1 MEGNGFK
8 SLVDTADA
16 RRNGWVEAVE
26 EIGVFSAT
34 RGLETSIGVLKEGEG
49 KYYIDYT
56 PTEDFVAW
64 FPCANM
70 ETTESAD
77 SVRIGDKA
85 GTNAVYD
92 DGKVRVE
99 FPMVAFGNASSE
111 NLVFRHVTGALAFTL
126 ENNGSVDFPI
136 SKVQFEASKNGSPF
150 GLWPDYWEGD
160 GLVCRQD
167 GNGNLVVESRVSN
180 SIVSYNVTDA
190 EDYGMQV
197 LRPGQTVR
205 VYFPIPVTEN
215 TDFKVTVKE
224 GEDHGDGS
232 WDDKVNGIQVTKYIR
247 NITIQRNHILNLP
260 KFQIQ

>member
-224 GEDHGDGS
+224 GEGHDDGS
-232 WDDKVNGIQVTKYIR
+232 WDDKVNGIQVTKNIR